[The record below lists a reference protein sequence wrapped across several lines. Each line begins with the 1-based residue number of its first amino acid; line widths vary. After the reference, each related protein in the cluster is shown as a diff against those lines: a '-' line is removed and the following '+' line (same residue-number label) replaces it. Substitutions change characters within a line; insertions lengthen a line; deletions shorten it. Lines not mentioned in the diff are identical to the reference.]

1 MNNIQPQRILY
12 RWNQFLILT
21 QNFILYIGIQL
32 VPSLKWKIQE
42 DITMNRANEQSNL
55 LIASSTNIWQKIIV
69 LNTVFKPRISYL
81 SYAIPFSRLNMCK
94 INKILIK
101 LTKTICTYDPKQH
114 NQNPRWPQWRR
125 LCNQYYIHLI
135 GLHHLNDQVQLG
147 KTYQGLTKYIVIKYG
162 RSPNLPKLT
171 HQACVMSQLPWPSSY

>member
-1 MNNIQPQRILY
+1 MNTIQPQRILY

-21 QNFILYIGIQL
+21 KNFILYIGIQL

-101 LTKTICTYDPKQH
+101 LTKTICTIPNNTTKILVD
-114 NQNPRWPQWRR
+114 
-125 LCNQYYIHLI
+125 
-135 GLHHLNDQVQLG
+135 LNDDDYAINTTSILLDYITYVSKQLI
-147 KTYQGLTKYIVIKYG
+147 Q
-162 RSPNLPKLT
+162 SP
-171 HQACVMSQLPWPSSY
+171 